1 MENQHNIQKIIK
13 NNIFITC
20 ILVFV
25 VIYIILNYS
34 DLFNY
39 KFMYTNIFKSIL
51 ITLLIVLIFYLIFDD
66 DDNDNIQSKLI
77 ENDKQSKYKI
87 MNDGNNQMTKL
98 NNKLYNLNRISNDD
112 NRSIFISQQNNK
124 KFGLN
129 L

>member
-25 VIYIILNYS
+25 VIYIILNHS

-66 DDNDNIQSKLI
+66 DDDTMQANLI
-77 ENDKQSKYKI
+77 ENNKQPKYKI
-87 MNDGNNQMTKL
+87 MNDGNNQITKL
-98 NNKLYNLNRISNDD
+98 NNRLYNLNKISNDD